1 VSAQRNLKQTPRV
14 ISLFSLFFPKHQQ
27 RKKEMELDPDDIFK
41 DDEDDPDSEFYQV
54 RSLLLVTFTYLFFPK
69 NETLILLNY
78 ILQQR
83 ESSKEFVVYLV
94 DASPKMFS
102 STCPSVS
109 IFSLSLS
116 LSPSCFFCIRV
127 SLFLPQKSVFKFF
140 LNFFLMI
147 LYPLYVNVKNN
158 FF

>member
-1 VSAQRNLKQTPRV
+1 VSAHRNLKQTPQV
-14 ISLFSLFFPKHQQ
+14 ISLFSLFFSKHQQ

-102 STCPSVS
+102 STCPTVS

-116 LSPSCFFCIRV
+116 LSLLPVSFVSECLCFRLKKV
-127 SLFLPQKSVFKFF
+127 F
-140 LNFFLMI
+140 LNFFF
-147 LYPLYVNVKNN
+147 N
-158 FF
+158 FFFNDFVSFIC